1 MCLLVSSLN
10 LKSTSQNF
18 MLKNCQNYTFIQT
31 DVLYIIATIKSKE
44 VESMDQTKQD
54 IHILIESIDD
64 PKMLENLKTIVASY
78 VIYITVNQEKPS

>member
-1 MCLLVSSLN
+1 
-10 LKSTSQNF
+10 
-18 MLKNCQNYTFIQT
+18 
-31 DVLYIIATIKSKE
+31 
-44 VESMDQTKQD
+44 MDQTKQD